1 MEFKGSIMLVLVV
14 SVLLSSSAVLI
25 CGNGTDDDVLILSA
39 EPAIVGDLAAVETWD
54 IGMDR
59 WVRGSTDGFVVTVNL
74 DTIEFVKAE
83 LDGDLL
89 TKDVHYSLTPGSTIF
104 TLLPSYLETLETGE
118 YELYIEFTGGDKAWI
133 PMTIAEPDPGFEFN
147 TMILIVLVVM
157 ILVGSGVIYLFKRQG

>member
-1 MEFKGSIMLVLVV
+1 MKFKDPVMLALVV

-25 CGNGTDDDVLILSA
+25 FDNGTDDAFTFSA
-39 EPAIVGDLAAVETWD
+39 EPAIVGDPAAGADKWD

-59 WVRGSTDGFVVTVNL
+59 WVRGSTGGFVVTVNL
-74 DTIEFVKAE
+74 DISEFVRAE

-89 TKDVHYSLTPGSTIF
+89 TEGAHYSLTPGSTIF
-104 TLLPSYLETLETGE
+104 TLLPSYLGTLEAGE

>member
-1 MEFKGSIMLVLVV
+1 MKFKGPVMLALVV

-25 CGNGTDDDVLILSA
+25 FDNGTDDRVFISA
-39 EPAIVGDLAAVETWD
+39 EPAIVGDPATDVEWD
-54 IGMDR
+54 FGTNR
-59 WVRGSTDGFVVTVNL
+59 WVRGSTSGYVVTVNL
-74 DTIEFVKAE
+74 DISEFVRAE

-89 TKDVHYSLTPGSTIF
+89 TEGAHYSLTPGSTIF